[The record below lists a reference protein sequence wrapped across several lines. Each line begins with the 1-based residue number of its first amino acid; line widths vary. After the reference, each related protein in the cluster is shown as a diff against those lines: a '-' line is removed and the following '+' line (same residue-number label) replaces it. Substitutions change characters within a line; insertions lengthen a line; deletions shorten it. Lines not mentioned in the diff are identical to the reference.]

1 MKKLFTLCLLAVT
14 MCAVAQK
21 KTVAVYVTGDDSMN
35 QILGDRLV
43 DGIAQSG
50 KYTAVER
57 TASFL
62 QELSKEQNY
71 QHTGAVDD
79 DEISRVGKQF
89 GVNYVCVATVLD
101 VWEEKYLTS
110 RLIDVETAEVV
121 ASSSS
126 SGQIASSQQFIAA
139 MNTLSNGLLN
149 TLAQA
154 QEGRK
159 KVAVYVT
166 KTGNKDVDIIL
177 GDKLVAGFAQSG
189 RFCAVERTNGFLKQL
204 GKEQTYQQS
213 GAVDDR
219 ELSRLGKQFGV
230 DYVCIAKTSSMFGD
244 YFITSRLIDVET
256 GEVANSD
263 KAEGVKLNNSAEV
276 VAVAKNI
283 AKTLSGMTIKEQEEA
298 KTLAEEARKV
308 AEEKYNATHQNG
320 YEFVDLGLSV
330 KWATMNLSAKK
341 AEDYGGYYY
350 WGGLVDCLYSEGRK
364 IAAGS
369 STILPSNVDA
379 ASVNWGGSW
388 RIPTDDEF
396 CELREKCL
404 WTWTTQNGVNGYK
417 VTSKT
422 NNNSIFLPAAGYRG
436 FNGFNSVGAEGNYW
450 SSSLCNSFRCVS
462 FSLSFDN
469 GNVRCHS
476 ESVQDVGISIRA
488 VCP

>member
-1 MKKLFTLCLLAVT
+1 MAQEKK
-14 MCAVAQK
+14 
-21 KTVAVYVTGDDSMN
+21 VAVYVTGEDNPMN

-50 KYTAVER
+50 KYKAVER

-62 QELSKEQNY
+62 QELSKEQDY
-71 QHTGAVDD
+71 QRSGNVDEAD
-79 DEISRVGKQF
+79 ISRLGKQF
-89 GVNYVCVATVLD
+89 GVDYVCVATILD
-101 VWEEKYLTS
+101 VWNEKYLTS

-121 ASSSS
+121 ASSSFNE
-126 SGQIASSQQFIAA
+126 QIASSQQFIAA

-189 RFCAVERTNGFLKQL
+189 RFCAIERTNGFLKQL
-204 GKEQTYQQS
+204 GREQGYQQS
-213 GAVDDR
+213 GAVDDD
-219 ELSRLGKQFGV
+219 ELTRLGKQFGV
-230 DYVCIAKTSSMFGD
+230 DYVCVAKTSTLFGD
-244 YFITSRLIDVET
+244 YYITSRLIDVET
-256 GEVANSD
+256 GEVVNSD
-263 KAEGVKLNNSAEV
+263 KAEGVKLNTSAEV

-283 AKTLSGMTIKEQEEA
+283 AKTLSGLTIKEQEEA
-298 KTLAEEARKV
+298 KALAEEKRK
-308 AEEKYNATHQNG
+308 EYNAIHYNG
-320 YEFVDLGLSV
+320 HEFVDLGLSV
-330 KWATMNLSAKK
+330 KWATMNIGAKK

-350 WGGLVDCLYSEGRK
+350 WGGLVDCLYPEGRTV
-364 IAAGS
+364 AAGDPA
-369 STILPSNVDA
+369 ILPPNVDA
-379 ASVNWGGSW
+379 ASVNWHGKW
-388 RIPTDDEF
+388 RMPTDEEF

-422 NNNSIFLPAAGYRG
+422 NNNSIFLPAAGCRG
-436 FNGFNSVGAEGNYW
+436 YKGLNSVGAEGNYW
-450 SSSLCNSFRCVS
+450 SCSSCRSRGNSFAL
-462 FSLSFDN
+462 SLN
-469 GNVRCHS
+469 NEHVWCHTIS
-476 ESVQDVGISIRA
+476 GQYFGRSIRA